1 MYRKLK
7 FCKCLLGKENILKVF
22 STVAAVLITN
32 VSVLNAFFRA
42 VSGVVIEFVHFL
54 K

>member
-1 MYRKLK
+1 MFLRKRK
-7 FCKCLLGKENILKVF
+7 YTEGF